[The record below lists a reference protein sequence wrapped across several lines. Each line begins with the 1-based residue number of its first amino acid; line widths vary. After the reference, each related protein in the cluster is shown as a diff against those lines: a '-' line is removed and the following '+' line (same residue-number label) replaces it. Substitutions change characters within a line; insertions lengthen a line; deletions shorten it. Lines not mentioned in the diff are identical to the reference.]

1 MDTRGKTNAE
11 FRNEVSEILAR
22 HESSFDQ
29 VNATLQTVFTKLQA
43 LRVSRSSNTVN
54 TETNS
59 FAPTESS
66 QNRNQPRPSLHGPT
80 TDRTHHHINLS
91 FPKFNG
97 EDPSGWIYRAE
108 QYFDFKDIAPDQQ
121 VQLASFHLE
130 GIALQ
135 WQRWLMKFRGPLSWE
150 EFTKAVLLRFGPT
163 DYEDPSEALSRLKQT
178 TTVAA
183 YQEAF
188 EKLSHQV
195 DGLPETF
202 VIGCFIAGLQ
212 DEIGLDVKIKQPCT
226 LADAIGV
233 ARLIEERNSLFR
245 GTKHFSQ
252 PPPISV
258 MQPPISNSS
267 VGILDPPPKAN
278 QTANANTPPHIQ
290 WLTNQEARARREK
303 GLCYFCDEK
312 FIPGH
317 HCQRPQLFMIEDPPP
332 FTPPD
337 TG

>member
-22 HESSFDQ
+22 HGSSFDQ
-29 VNATLQTVFTKLQA
+29 VNATLQTVLTELQA

-54 TETNS
+54 AETNS
-59 FAPTESS
+59 FAPAESS
-66 QNRNQPRPSLHGPT
+66 QNRNQPSPSLHGPT

-188 EKLSHQV
+188 EKLSHQI
-195 DGLPETF
+195 DGLPQYF
-202 VIGCFIAGLQ
+202 LVGCFVVGL
-212 DEIGLDVKIKQPCT
+212 
-226 LADAIGV
+226 
-233 ARLIEERNSLFR
+233 
-245 GTKHFSQ
+245 
-252 PPPISV
+252 
-258 MQPPISNSS
+258 
-267 VGILDPPPKAN
+267 
-278 QTANANTPPHIQ
+278 
-290 WLTNQEARARREK
+290 
-303 GLCYFCDEK
+303 
-312 FIPGH
+312 
-317 HCQRPQLFMIEDPPP
+317 
-332 FTPPD
+332 
-337 TG
+337 